1 MARSNQATV
10 AHDEGGPER
19 PHRARAVDDA
29 GRPKVAAVPLRKPPV
44 SAAAGDARPTQPSND
59 IDPTLRRW
67 MPLMVPLLA
76 ALMCAMVAVIW
87 VTSL

>member
-1 MARSNQATV
+1 MASRNQAAV
-10 AHDEGGPER
+10 ARDERGPER
-19 PHRARAVDDA
+19 PHRARAIDDA
-29 GRPKVAAVPLRKPPV
+29 GRAKVAAIRRRAQHVTAATV
-44 SAAAGDARPTQPSND
+44 DTGSAAPSND

-76 ALMCAMVAVIW
+76 ALMCSMAVVIW